1 MTDGQMTTELLK
13 RFSPLDGLKR
23 DNLAA
28 LSRKVQL
35 RELSP
40 GQVLFKEGD
49 TEKRTIYIVTGILE
63 LQDQGKV
70 VGIVEGGSDFAKN
83 PIAPVFPRRVT
94 AKARDRVQFISID
107 SDLLDVMLTWDQ
119 TGTYEVS
126 ELHGRDGGGGGGGED
141 WMTMLLQTKA
151 FHKIPPANIQA
162 IFMRMQQ
169 INYKSGDVILKQGS
183 EGDYFYVLT
192 KGEALVTRETPLSKD
207 GIKLAALNVGDT
219 FGEEALISDAKRNAN
234 VTMVSD
240 GSVMRLGKEDFK
252 TLLNEPMLDWVD
264 VAGAKKIVQEGG
276 QWLDVRLPSEFDN
289 QHLDDAINIPLY
301 FMRLKIS
308 TLDKDRN
315 YVLCCDTGR
324 RSSAG
329 AYILSERGFKA
340 FVLRGGINRDA

>member
-28 LSRKVQL
+28 LSRKVQV

-49 TEKRTIYIVTGILE
+49 TEKRTIYIVSGILE

-70 VGIVEGGSDFAKN
+70 VGTVEGGTDFAKN

-94 AKARDRVQFISID
+94 AKARDRVRFISID

-126 ELHGRDGGGGGGGED
+126 ELHGQDSGGGGGGED

-192 KGEALVTRETPLSKD
+192 QGDAQIGRASCRER
-207 GIKLAALNVGDT
+207 V
-219 FGEEALISDAKRNAN
+219 
-234 VTMVSD
+234 
-240 GSVMRLGKEDFK
+240 
-252 TLLNEPMLDWVD
+252 
-264 VAGAKKIVQEGG
+264 
-276 QWLDVRLPSEFDN
+276 
-289 QHLDDAINIPLY
+289 
-301 FMRLKIS
+301 
-308 TLDKDRN
+308 
-315 YVLCCDTGR
+315 
-324 RSSAG
+324 
-329 AYILSERGFKA
+329 
-340 FVLRGGINRDA
+340 

>member
-49 TEKRTIYIVTGILE
+49 TEKRTIYVVTGILE

-70 VGIVEGGSDFAKN
+70 VGTIEGGSDFAKN

-126 ELHGRDGGGGGGGED
+126 ELHGQDGGSSGED

-192 KGEALVTRETPLSKD
+192 RGEALVTRETPLSKD
-207 GIKLAALNVGDT
+207 GIKLAALAVGDT
-219 FGEEALISDAKRNAN
+219 FGEEALISDAKRNAT
-234 VTMVSD
+234 VTMLSD

-264 VAGAKKIVQEGG
+264 ADAAQKIVQEGG
-276 QWLDVRLPSEFDN
+276 QWLDVRLPSEYDN
-289 QHLDDAINIPLY
+289 QHLDNAINIPLY

-340 FVLRGGINRDA
+340 FVLRGGINKDA